1 MSGGASK
8 ADRMPLGGLVRHKL
22 MREIALGDLN
32 GVQLAEKY
40 GVTPAA
46 ISQFKQRNA
55 EGIKAIVADADNEFA
70 GILIAQKAA
79 RLAAYEELH
88 QIAITPQPKI
98 SPSGK
103 IVRETITDPET
114 GEECEVVVNEVDVRA
129 AALVMKQAAEEMG
142 QLPTRLQIQG
152 DMQTTTTYKI
162 EGVAPE
168 DLT

>member
-1 MSGGASK
+1 VSGGASK

-40 GVTPAA
+40 GVSTAA

-70 GILIAQKAA
+70 GILIAQKVA

-88 QIAITPQPKI
+88 AIAITPQPKI

-103 IVRETITDPET
+103 IVKEWITDED
-114 GEECEVVVNEVDVRA
+114 GNDHEVVVNEVDVRA

-152 DMQTTTTYKI
+152 DMQTTTTYRV
-162 EGVAPE
+162 EGVSPE